1 MAKVIERLRK
11 GTSTVQT
18 VLYGRGADARSQ
30 TGEYTVTGL
39 TADSAYQIRPYV
51 IEDGTVVYGSALTF
65 RTAPQAIDNG
75 GYSFMALSS
84 SADMRV
90 SMKDYTGNYVSNSQT
105 EASFTYSFTLR
116 SGVTEYG
123 ILVGNTGSELKI
135 SNSIKRE
142 AIPVGLQEVVKIVLP
157 SGDYWEKGSG
167 DETPD
172 ASGSPE
178 YVDLGLSVKWAKWNM
193 GASSINEY
201 GGYYGWGDPTGEVVS
216 PYTNKYAVGNTSSSI
231 TGNPKYDI
239 ATAKWG
245 AGWRLPTKAEFEEM
259 IAASGRSWT
268 YDDSTGVK
276 KYIATFPNGKT
287 LDLPYDGYMNS
298 SKTEKSYS
306 AHLFYWT
313 SEATTAD
320 SAQMP
325 YYMHASGPRSFSF
338 VPTEKYMHLMIRPVY
353 DGGGSSGGDT
363 PDTPDIPDPGDDTT
377 GTPALEVRL
386 FGMGSNGV
394 LFNNIDIS
402 KTSRYFYGS
411 SAYSAIAHI
420 YGSNTGG
427 IVTTPSTEAQ
437 SGVNTWSGLS
447 AIDNYAYMLMRT
459 SGYGGW
465 AGGYAQSGN
474 GQFSFTT
481 VNTPQVTSSIT
492 WNCTTDE
499 DNVTLLTGMVCSKA
513 VRVPASGA
521 SSYTGVMRFPYE
533 FSSEL
538 FFTEVKMFPVTV
550 DSTTH
555 EASYPSD
562 GVSQYT
568 ANGITVSLADGDTT
582 LDSVLTYNI
591 SRNTTS
597 QYREYMFIICPI
609 QHYTTSTTPRT
620 DWGVTL
626 HFIQEPYNKNR
637 IYYGTGFGAEST
649 YRNYSDEYRNRNSA
663 AEGEL
668 YKHHAF
674 FQTANSRILAGST
687 TMRVRANSY
696 IAYPNVFDYAIDLTG
711 VGSTVLSAA
720 YMWGEQEYTVV
731 KITSDGNIQF
741 N

>member
-1 MAKVIERLRK
+1 MAKIDNLK
-11 GTSTVQT
+11 
-18 VLYGRGADARSQ
+18 
-30 TGEYTVTGL
+30 
-39 TADSAYQIRPYV
+39 
-51 IEDGTVVYGSALTF
+51 YGSNTVDYLQF
-65 RTAPQAIDNG
+65 DSNE
-75 GYSFMALSS
+75 
-84 SADMRV
+84 V
-90 SMKDYTGNYVSNSQT
+90 S
-105 EASFTYSFTLR
+105 TL
-116 SGVTEYG
+116 
-123 ILVGNTGSELKI
+123 
-135 SNSIKRE
+135 
-142 AIPVGLQEVVKIVLP
+142 VLP
-157 SGDYWEKGSG
+157 NGDYWEK
-167 DETPD
+167 D
-172 ASGSPE
+172 
-178 YVDLGLSVKWAKWNM
+178 
-193 GASSINEY
+193 
-201 GGYYGWGDPTGEVVS
+201 GEEV
-216 PYTNKYAVGNTSSSI
+216 
-231 TGNPKYDI
+231 
-239 ATAKWG
+239 
-245 AGWRLPTKAEFEEM
+245 
-259 IAASGRSWT
+259 
-268 YDDSTGVK
+268 
-276 KYIATFPNGKT
+276 
-287 LDLPYDGYMNS
+287 
-298 SKTEKSYS
+298 
-306 AHLFYWT
+306 
-313 SEATTAD
+313 
-320 SAQMP
+320 
-325 YYMHASGPRSFSF
+325 
-338 VPTEKYMHLMIRPVY
+338 
-353 DGGGSSGGDT
+353 
-363 PDTPDIPDPGDDTT
+363 
-377 GTPALEVRL
+377 PALEVRL
-386 FGMGSNGV
+386 FGMGSNGA
-394 LFNNIDIS
+394 LFNNVDIS
-402 KTSRYFYGS
+402 KISRYFYGS

-465 AGGYAQSGN
+465 AGGYAQSGS

-499 DNVTLLTGMVCSKA
+499 DNVSLLSGMVCSKA
-513 VRVPASGA
+513 IRVPASGV
-521 SSYTGVMRFPYE
+521 SSYTGIMRFPYE

-649 YRNYSDEYRNRNSA
+649 HRSYSDEYRNRDSA

-674 FQTANSRILAGST
+674 FQTANSKILVGST

-711 VGSTVLSAA
+711 VSSTVLSAA